1 MNSGFG
7 ADRREASVRRAGLL
21 IAAIAS
27 IALFVLAAY
36 RAPLF
41 QEELDGIIVGI
52 SEVHN
57 GTDSELIAAVQLDT
71 GAQILVP
78 MPEELLKSES
88 NNVRVTEWRTLSGR
102 KTYGIVTGKKDE

>member
-1 MNSGFG
+1 M
-7 ADRREASVRRAGLL
+7 AL
-21 IAAIAS
+21 I
-27 IALFVLAAY
+27 VLAAY

-57 GTDSELIAAVQLDT
+57 ASDSELIAAVQLDT

-78 MPEELLKSES
+78 MPEEMLKSDS

-102 KTYGIVTGKKDE
+102 KTYRIVTGSRGE